1 MNTARQDGLLVIER
15 GLRLYGPLPAALLI
29 TYIVGRLTR
38 EEAWDVF
45 AEAERI
51 GMIERD
57 EGIFGT
63 TTRGGQEWRLVEGFD
78 VKKLEISA

>member
-15 GLRLYGPLPAALLI
+15 GLRLYGPLPAAELI
-29 TYIVGRLTR
+29 TYIVGRLTM

-63 TTRGGQEWRLVEGFD
+63 TTREGQEWRLVKGFD
-78 VKKLEISA
+78 VKQLEIAA

>member
-1 MNTARQDGLLVIER
+1 MNTARQDGLLFIER
-15 GLRLYGPLPAALLI
+15 GLRIHDSLPAALLI

-38 EEAWDVF
+38 EEAWDVL

-63 TTRGGQEWRLVEGFD
+63 TTREGQEWRLVEGFD
-78 VKKLEISA
+78 TKKLEISA